1 MSGLNSSKSF
11 GTGPVFFTAISTILG
26 AILFLR
32 FGYAV
37 GILGFVG
44 TVGVILLGHMVTIP
58 TAMAISELATNQ
70 RVEGGGEYFIISRS
84 FGLNTGATIG
94 ISLYFSQALSVA
106 FYVIAFTE
114 AFSPLLDRLDMPDA
128 WTRRLISVPSMLML
142 MYIMLKRGANIGVK
156 ALYFV
161 VVILAVCLVLF
172 FMGDTGYEEVYPV
185 HLLDIRLGDIQSSFF
200 IVFAIIFPAFT
211 GMTAGV
217 GLSGDLKNPGRSIP
231 LGTTLATVT
240 GMIVYIFIAHK
251 LAVSASP
258 DDLAGNQ
265 LIMNQI
271 ALFGSIAIPL
281 GLAASTISSAI
292 GSILVAPRTLQ
303 ALAIDN
309 SIPVPGLNKL
319 LARGRGRA
327 NEPFNATFF
336 TGLIALIFV
345 FIGGVDF
352 VAKIISMFFMVTYG
366 SICLISFL
374 YHFGA
379 DPSYRPVFRS
389 RWYISLAGFLI
400 CTWLM
405 FKMSPYYAMLSIV
418 VMVLLYIVVSYLH
431 KDRGGMASIFQGA
444 IFQLSRN
451 IQVYMQRKKK
461 DNAGER
467 WRPSLVCVSKRTFEN
482 DKALQLLAWISNRYG
497 FGTYIHLI
505 QDYFST
511 ETREQANTIKQQLI
525 EIAGEDHRA
534 YMDTLISPS
543 FTSAIAQTIQLPG
556 VSGMPNN
563 MILFEFDKE
572 TNDGVVPILENIL
585 LAKAA
590 RLDVCVLASTNR
602 KIIFKHG
609 IHVWIRSSD
618 FENSNLMI
626 LLSYIMLGHPD
637 WKKGKIKIFEIA
649 RSDQIEES
657 RAKLTQIIQSGRLPI
672 SPKNIEIIASDDNV
686 AFKHVIDRKSAD
698 AGLTVIGFRE
708 EQAKHDPDIFSG
720 YDELGDILFVNASQ
734 LREIN

>member
-1 MSGLNSSKSF
+1 
-11 GTGPVFFTAISTILG
+11 
-26 AILFLR
+26 
-32 FGYAV
+32 
-37 GILGFVG
+37 
-44 TVGVILLGHMVTIP
+44 
-58 TAMAISELATNQ
+58 
-70 RVEGGGEYFIISRS
+70 
-84 FGLNTGATIG
+84 
-94 ISLYFSQALSVA
+94 
-106 FYVIAFTE
+106 
-114 AFSPLLDRLDMPDA
+114 
-128 WTRRLISVPSMLML
+128 
-142 MYIMLKRGANIGVK
+142 
-156 ALYFV
+156 
-161 VVILAVCLVLF
+161 
-172 FMGDTGYEEVYPV
+172 
-185 HLLDIRLGDIQSSFF
+185 
-200 IVFAIIFPAFT
+200 
-211 GMTAGV
+211 
-217 GLSGDLKNPGRSIP
+217 
-231 LGTTLATVT
+231 
-240 GMIVYIFIAHK
+240 
-251 LAVSASP
+251 
-258 DDLAGNQ
+258 
-265 LIMNQI
+265 
-271 ALFGSIAIPL
+271 
-281 GLAASTISSAI
+281 
-292 GSILVAPRTLQ
+292 
-303 ALAIDN
+303 
-309 SIPVPGLNKL
+309 
-319 LARGRGRA
+319 
-327 NEPFNATFF
+327 
-336 TGLIALIFV
+336 
-345 FIGGVDF
+345 
-352 VAKIISMFFMVTYG
+352 
-366 SICLISFL
+366 
-374 YHFGA
+374 
-379 DPSYRPVFRS
+379 
-389 RWYISLAGFLI
+389 
-400 CTWLM
+400 
-405 FKMSPYYAMLSIV
+405 
-418 VMVLLYIVVSYLH
+418 
-431 KDRGGMASIFQGA
+431 
-444 IFQLSRN
+444 
-451 IQVYMQRKKK
+451 
-461 DNAGER
+461 
-467 WRPSLVCVSKRTFEN
+467 
-482 DKALQLLAWISNRYG
+482 
-497 FGTYIHLI
+497 LI